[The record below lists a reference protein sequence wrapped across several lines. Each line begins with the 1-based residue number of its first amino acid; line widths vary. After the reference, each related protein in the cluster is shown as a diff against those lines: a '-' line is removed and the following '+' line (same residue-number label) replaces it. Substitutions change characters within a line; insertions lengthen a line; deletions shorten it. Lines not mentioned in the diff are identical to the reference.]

1 MADIYNSPN
10 GTGNSATPWIVG
22 IVAIVVLVLLF
33 MFFMPRSTTTT
44 DTTRTD
50 TGTPGNTNPVVLP
63 APVIN
68 NTTINATSTTVNST
82 STRGTR

>member
-1 MADIYNSPN
+1 MADIYNNPN
-10 GTGNSATPWIVG
+10 GSSNNATPWIVG

-33 MFFMPRSTTTT
+33 MFFMPRNTETPAT
-44 DTTRTD
+44 
-50 TGTPGNTNPVVLP
+50 TGTTGAPQNTNPTILP